1 MNILEG
7 EAARK
12 KVAALAH
19 RYSAPDEKVTETVRR
34 IVADVRQNGDTAL
47 LGYAR
52 QFDSLGDQPLA
63 VSKQELRQSLRKVSR
78 EFTKAVETAARN
90 IRRYAEWQMPK
101 SWIKTMQPGVRVG
114 QRVEPIDSVG
124 CYAPGGRYPLPS
136 TVLMT
141 VIPAQVAGVKR
152 IAVASPR
159 PAPETMAAAAILGVE
174 EFYRIGGAQAVAAFA
189 YGTKSIAPV
198 AKIVGPGNSYVV
210 AAKRE
215 VAFDCGIDFLAGPTE
230 IVTVA
235 HKGPASYIA
244 SDLVAQAEHDP
255 EALPVFITSSKRL
268 AKEVVIE
275 AELQSAENEIAK
287 TSLAANDVVL
297 VARNKR
303 EAMDWANAIGGEHLT
318 VAADDL
324 NAVRSAGS
332 VFVGDFSPQSLGDYA
347 SGPNHTLPTG
357 NVARTRGGLSVLDYV
372 KIISVQQVSRAGL
385 KKIGPTVTLLAEAE
399 GLSAHANSVR
409 VRLK

>member
-1 MNILEG
+1 MQILEG
-7 EAARK
+7 DAARK
-12 KVAALAH
+12 KVAALAQ
-19 RYSAPDEKVTETVRR
+19 RYSAPDERVAKTVRR
-34 IVADVRQNGDTAL
+34 IVADVRQNGDAAL
-47 LGYAR
+47 LRYAR
-52 QFDSLGDQPLA
+52 QFDSLEDQPLA
-63 VSKQELRQSLRKVSR
+63 VSKQELKQSLRKVSR

-101 SWIKTMQPGVRVG
+101 SWMKTMQLGLRVG
-114 QRVEPIDSVG
+114 QRVEAIDSVG

-152 IAVASPR
+152 IAVTSPR
-159 PAPETMAAAAILGVE
+159 PAAETLAAAAILGVE

-189 YGTKSIAPV
+189 YGTESIKPV

-235 HKGPASYIA
+235 HKGPASYVA

-255 EALPVFITSSKRL
+255 EALPVFVTSSKRL
-268 AKEVVIE
+268 AKDVVDE
-275 AELQSAENEIAK
+275 AECQAAENEIAK
-287 TSLAANDVVL
+287 ISLAANGVVL

-318 VAADDL
+318 VSTDDL
-324 NAVRSAGS
+324 KSVTSAGS
-332 VFVGDFSPQSLGDYA
+332 VFLGDFSPQSLGDYA

-357 NVARTRGGLSVLDYV
+357 NVARTRGGLSVLDYL

-385 KKIGPTVTLLAEAE
+385 KKVGPTVTLLAEAE
-399 GLSAHANSVR
+399 GLKAHANSVR

>member
-1 MNILEG
+1 MRILEG

-12 KVAALAH
+12 KVAALAQ
-19 RYSAPDEKVTETVRR
+19 RYSAPDPKVTETVRR
-34 IVADVRQNGDTAL
+34 IIADVRQNGDAAL
-47 LGYAR
+47 LRYAR
-52 QFDSLGDQPLA
+52 QFDSIGDQPVA
-63 VSKQELRQSLRKVSR
+63 VNKKELKQALRKVPR

-101 SWIKTMQPGVRVG
+101 SWMKTMQPGLRVG
-114 QRVEPIDSVG
+114 QNVEPIDSVG

-152 IAVASPR
+152 IAVASPH
-159 PAPETMAAAAILGVE
+159 PAPETLAAAAILGVE

-189 YGTKSIAPV
+189 YGTESIAPV

-235 HKGPASYIA
+235 HKGQASYVA

-255 EALPVFITSSKRL
+255 EALPVFVTSSKRL
-268 AKEVVIE
+268 ASEVVAE
-275 AELQSAENEIAK
+275 AQRQSAENEIAK
-287 TSLAANDVVL
+287 LSLAANGVVL
-297 VARNKR
+297 VARNRR
-303 EAMDWANAIGGEHLT
+303 EAMDWANTIGGEHLT
-318 VAADDL
+318 VAPDDL
-324 NAVRSAGS
+324 KSVNSAGS

-357 NVARTRGGLSVLDYV
+357 NVARTRSGLSVLDYV
-372 KIISVQQVSRAGL
+372 KIISVQQVSCAGL
-385 KKIGPTVTLLAEAE
+385 KRIGPTVMLLAEAE
-399 GLSAHANSVR
+399 GLKAHANSVR